1 MKAIRT
7 STIALAGAL
16 LVAAGALTGCSSS
29 SNDTGS
35 SAPAT
40 TSGSSGSTSG
50 TTGGGSGSGDWC
62 HSYDASKLATITDP
76 QGLLDWW
83 KGQQASAPAD
93 LKDDYDTI
101 INYYTKAVS
110 DPTSVAGDTQ
120 KMTDAATA
128 IGQEWAKDCS

>member
-35 SAPAT
+35 SATAAT
-40 TSGSSGSTSG
+40 QAADTNASGSN
-50 TTGGGSGSGDWC
+50 GGGSGDWC
-62 HSYDASKLATITDP
+62 HSYDATKLATITDP

-83 KGQQASAPAD
+83 KGQQASAPAAV
-93 LKDDYDTI
+93 KDDYTTI
-101 INYYTKAVS
+101 VDYYTKLVN
-110 DPTSVAGDTQ
+110 DPTS
-120 KMTDAATA
+120 AATLDA
-128 IGQEWAKDCS
+128 TKLADAQAAVAQEFAKDCS